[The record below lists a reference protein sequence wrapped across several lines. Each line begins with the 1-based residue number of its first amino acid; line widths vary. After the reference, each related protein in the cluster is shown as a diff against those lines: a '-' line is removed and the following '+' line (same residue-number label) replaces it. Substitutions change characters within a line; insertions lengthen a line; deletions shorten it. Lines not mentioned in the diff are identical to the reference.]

1 LVDHILKFLS
11 SIPSPA
17 KEKQRERER
26 EEEEKE
32 EGGGGGGRGG
42 GGGGGGGGKER
53 SKSTHVTRLSW
64 SKQRERKICEKR
76 GWGQGCISQEIFL
89 FIRLG
94 TVQWITGISS
104 D

>member
-32 EGGGGGGRGG
+32 KILRRIQ
-42 GGGGGGGGKER
+42 KR
-53 SKSTHVTRLSW
+53 VRQLW
-64 SKQRERKICEKR
+64 SQKIR
-76 GWGQGCISQEIFL
+76 QLWA
-89 FIRLG
+89 
-94 TVQWITGISS
+94 
-104 D
+104 